1 MSLSLPPLPARCRPC
16 FLIDFMPA
24 NNTDSLIANSLCIHR
39 CIPDGMKMS
48 VLIYQLATIAGL
60 PTDKAGI
67 QSLID
72 NSVCIDKCIPDGLK
86 WAVLIGLFA
95 KLAGIDTVPMPTPTT
110 NLIPAG
116 AVYDVAGRYYM
127 RGGDGNNPAAS
138 IIQFGGTYLLK
149 WGNTEFSASDMSS
162 NGTYFSPA
170 SGRPGA
176 QSSVQF
182 TYNGAGGDLGFYL
195 TSSTPGALVTAT
207 IYAV

>member
-1 MSLSLPPLPARCRPC
+1 
-16 FLIDFMPA
+16 MPST
-24 NNTDSLIANSLCIHR
+24 NTDSLIANSLCIHR

-95 KLAGIDTVPMPTPTT
+95 KLAGIDTAPMPGPTT

-116 AVYDVAGRYYM
+116 AAYDVAGRYYL
-127 RGGDGNNPAAS
+127 RGGDGNNPTAS
-138 IIQFGGTYLLK
+138 IIQFGGTYLLT
-149 WGNTEFSASDMSS
+149 WGNNEYLAHDTSE
-162 NGTYFSPA
+162 GGGVVYSPA
-170 SGRPGA
+170 SGQPGTFPTL
-176 QSSVQF
+176 QF
-182 TYNGAGGDLGFYL
+182 TYNGPGGDLGFNL
-195 TSSTPGALVTAT
+195 NGTPGALVTAT
-207 IYAV
+207 LVQV